1 MHRLSRLIK
10 EWKSSVVDLLSTAKT
25 ALQVWA
31 VSLYE
36 YFKEEPE
43 RLIAIAAII
52 GVFLLGMFLGGV
64 I

>member
-43 RLIAIAAII
+43 RLIAIEVII
-52 GVFLLGMFLGGV
+52 GVSLLGMFLGGV